1 MNSKKFYQRFAK
13 DYNLPI
19 NVFDEDMFNYYK
31 RLYDFFPNEVFEETV
46 EMIVVLRM
54 LGN

>member
-19 NVFDEDMFNYYK
+19 NVFDEICLTITRDCMI
-31 RLYDFFPNEVFEETV
+31 FFPNEV
-46 EMIVVLRM
+46 
-54 LGN
+54 

>member
-19 NVFDEDMFNYYK
+19 NAFDEDMFKYYK
-31 RLYDFFPNEVFEETV
+31 RLYDFFQ
-46 EMIVVLRM
+46 MKYLRRQ
-54 LGN
+54 LK